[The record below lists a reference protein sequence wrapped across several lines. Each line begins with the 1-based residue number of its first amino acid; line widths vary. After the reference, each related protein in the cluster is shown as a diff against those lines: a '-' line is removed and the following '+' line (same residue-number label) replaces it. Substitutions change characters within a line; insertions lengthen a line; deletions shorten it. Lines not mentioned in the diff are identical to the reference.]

1 MKSSLMRVVAVVPA
15 AGLGKR
21 FGNERKPFVY
31 LADKPLIVWALAA
44 LQSTE
49 EIDEIIPVVRE
60 EELLSCAEIIDE
72 YKITKSR
79 MIVPGGAERQDSVYN
94 ALKSLNKDVSVVV
107 VHDGVRPFAGPDLIT
122 KCINSLDGFDGVVPA
137 VLPKDT
143 IKVIESETGL
153 VKETFDRSLLRAV
166 QTPQVFRAEIILRA
180 YEKAA
185 AENYYATDDSALV
198 ERIGGRIRIIEG
210 AYTNIKVTTPED
222 INIAEM
228 IMAKGF

>member
-1 MKSSLMRVVAVVPA
+1 MSIAAIVPA

-31 LADKPLIVWALAA
+31 LDGKPLLVWALAA
-44 LQSTE
+44 LQSTD

-60 EELLSCAEIIDE
+60 EELLTCAEIIDE

-94 ALKSLNKDVSVVV
+94 ALKSLNSTISVVV
-107 VHDGVRPFAGPDLIT
+107 VHDGVRPFAGPALIK
-122 KCINSLDGFDGVVPA
+122 KCISSLDGFDGVVPA
-137 VLPKDT
+137 VIPKDT
-143 IKVIESETGL
+143 IKLSDPSTGL
-153 VKETFDRSLLRAV
+153 VSETLDRSLLRAV
-166 QTPQVFRAEIILRA
+166 QTPQVYRAEILLRA

-185 AENYYATDDSALV
+185 AESYYATDDAALV
-198 ERIGGRIRIIEG
+198 ERIGGRVRIIDG

-222 INIAEM
+222 IKIAE
-228 IMAKGF
+228 IIVTKGL